1 MPWDYWRLLSVVSLS
16 GFIGL
21 LFGQMMT
28 FMFIGTLLYALWIQH
43 SWYELSAWLRNPK
56 KNQPPEAEGVV
67 NDVCRELEQVRRQNK
82 SRKKKLAGYL
92 KRFQS
97 ATAALPDALVALGSF
112 GEVMWVNA
120 TAETLLGIKCPR
132 DKSVRINNLI
142 RDPVFQELIIDP
154 GMKGKAITV
163 SSPVNREVKIEVKIV
178 SYMGN
183 ARMLIAR
190 DMTPIH
196 KLQQMRRDF
205 VANVSHELRTP
216 LTVISGY
223 LEIFSSK
230 TPPEQWKEALPVMR
244 QQAFRMSSMLQELLA
259 LSHLESGEKPLNLV
273 SIDVN
278 TLLQEVIME
287 AKKLPQYDNHIV
299 ELNLDVDYLLLAD
312 MGELR
317 SVLSN
322 IIFNAVRYTAPAC
335 RITITWGVNEKEGV
349 ISVKDEGDGIPEHH
363 LDRLTE
369 RFYRV
374 DSGRALEDGGT
385 GLGLAIVKHVLQRHG
400 AMLRISSNPGH
411 GSTFSCHFPLENV
424 LAKS

>member
-1 MPWDYWRLLSVVSLS
+1 
-16 GFIGL
+16 
-21 LFGQMMT
+21 MMT
-28 FMFIGTLLYALWIQH
+28 FMFIATLLYAVWIQH
-43 SWYELSAWLRNPK
+43 SWYKLSAWLRNPK

-67 NDVCRELEQVRRQNK
+67 NDVCRYLEQIRRQNK
-82 SRKKKLAGYL
+82 SRKKKLTGYL

-97 ATAALPDALVALGSF
+97 ATAALPDAVVVLGSF

-120 TAETLLGIKCPR
+120 SAETLLGITCPR
-132 DKSVRINNLI
+132 DKSIRVNNLI
-142 RDPVFQELIIDP
+142 RDPVFQKLIIDP
-154 GMKGKAITV
+154 AMKGKAV
-163 SSPVNREVKIEVKIV
+163 SLTSPVNKEIKLEIKIV

-190 DMTPIH
+190 DMTPIL

-205 VANVSHELRTP
+205 VANVSHELKTP

-230 TPPEQWKEALPVMR
+230 TPPEQWKKALPAMR
-244 QQAFRMSSMLQELLA
+244 QQAARMSGMLQELLA

-273 SIDVN
+273 SIDIN
-278 TLLQEVIME
+278 TILQEVITE
-287 AKKLPQYDNHIV
+287 AMKLAQYDKHMV
-299 ELNLDVDYLLLAD
+299 ELNLDVDHSLLAD

-322 IIFNAVRYTAPAC
+322 IIFNAVRYTPPAC
-335 RITITWGVNEKEGV
+335 RITVTWGVNEQEGV
-349 ISVKDEGDGIPEHH
+349 ISVKDEGNGIPEHH

-374 DSGRALEDGGT
+374 DNGRALEDGGT

>member
-1 MPWDYWRLLSVVSLS
+1 MPWDYWRLLTVVSLS

-28 FMFIGTLLYALWIQH
+28 FMFIATLLYAVWIQH
-43 SWYELSAWLRNPK
+43 SWYKLSAWLRNPK

-67 NDVCRELEQVRRQNK
+67 NDVCRDLEQMRRQNK
-82 SRKKKLAGYL
+82 SRKKKLTGYL

-97 ATAALPDALVALGSF
+97 ATAALPDAVVVLGSF

-120 TAETLLGIKCPR
+120 SAETLLGITCPR
-132 DKSVRINNLI
+132 DKSIRVNNLI
-142 RDPVFQELIIDP
+142 RDPVFQKLIIDP
-154 GMKGKAITV
+154 AMKGKAV
-163 SSPVNREVKIEVKIV
+163 SLTSPVNKEIKLEIKIV

-190 DMTPIH
+190 DMTPIL

-230 TPPEQWKEALPVMR
+230 TPPEQWKKALPAMR
-244 QQAFRMSSMLQELLA
+244 QQAARMSGMLQELLA

-273 SIDVN
+273 SIDIN
-278 TLLQEVIME
+278 TILQEVITE
-287 AKKLPQYDNHIV
+287 AMKLPQYDKHMV
-299 ELNLDVDYLLLAD
+299 ELNLDVDHSLLAD
-312 MGELR
+312 MDELR

-322 IIFNAVRYTAPAC
+322 IIFNAVRYTPPAC
-335 RITITWGVNEKEGV
+335 RITVTWGVNEQEGV
-349 ISVKDEGDGIPEHH
+349 ISVKDEGNGIPEHH

-374 DSGRALEDGGT
+374 DNGRALEDGGT

>member
-1 MPWDYWRLLSVVSLS
+1 MPWDYWRLLTVVSLS

-28 FMFIGTLLYALWIQH
+28 FMFIATLLYAVWIQH
-43 SWYELSAWLRNPK
+43 SWYKLSAWLRNPK

-67 NDVCRELEQVRRQNK
+67 NDVCRDLEQMRRQNK
-82 SRKKKLAGYL
+82 SRKKKLTGYL

-97 ATAALPDALVALGSF
+97 ATAALPDAVVVLGSF

-120 TAETLLGIKCPR
+120 SAEALLGITCPR
-132 DKSVRINNLI
+132 DKSIRVNNLI
-142 RDPVFQELIIDP
+142 RDPVFQKLIIDP
-154 GMKGKAITV
+154 AMKGKAV
-163 SSPVNREVKIEVKIV
+163 SLTSPVNKEIKLEIKIV

-190 DMTPIH
+190 DMTPIL

-230 TPPEQWKEALPVMR
+230 TPPEQWKKALPAMR
-244 QQAFRMSSMLQELLA
+244 QQAARMSGMLQELLA

-273 SIDVN
+273 SIDIN
-278 TLLQEVIME
+278 TILQEVITE
-287 AKKLPQYDNHIV
+287 AMKLPQYDKHMV
-299 ELNLDVDYLLLAD
+299 ELNLDVDHSLLAD
-312 MGELR
+312 MDELR

-322 IIFNAVRYTAPAC
+322 IIFNAVRYTPPAC
-335 RITITWGVNEKEGV
+335 RITVTWGVNEQEGV
-349 ISVKDEGDGIPEHH
+349 ISVKDEGNGIPEHH

-374 DSGRALEDGGT
+374 DNGRALEDGGT